1 MIPTNILEVIAK
13 RKPAEELL
21 ANLASDNPAVSLAAG
36 QELVTSAKRA
46 GLPVGDY
53 LRLAVNPRAGQ
64 FAEAGLNGYE
74 AALAYLGLPVRDD
87 YDQGIVLQAAAET
100 FQYRPGTRAL
110 FPEVVDDVVQWK
122 YRQTQLESI
131 DDFIAQSR
139 NINGVQMITNI
150 IDDEAGD
157 YQQTGIIAEGAR
169 IPLRSIKDAK
179 KSVDFHKYGGGYEF
193 TYEFERRVS
202 LDVVTPYANRVNRE
216 AGMGQTT
223 TAISL
228 LINGDGTPGNA
239 AAPVVNASAIAAEI
253 SGNSAVAAGRLNWE
267 ILLRWLVNRA
277 KAGVPIDTVAG
288 NWDLYFEW
296 QRMFALPSVPNGKS
310 QMEILADAG
319 VQTARENPRL
329 PLKLGFALA
338 GKAPA
343 GKLVGFIKN
352 ETLEELVENGSEIEE
367 SVRSI
372 ENQKVRYVRTKN
384 QGYRLIFGDTREV
397 LNLDQVAA
405 DA

>member
-1 MIPTNILEVIAK
+1 MLNTMLDVIAG
-13 RKPAEELL
+13 RKPAEEVLV
-21 ANLASDNPAVSLAAG
+21 NLNSDNPAVSLAAG
-36 QELVTSAKRA
+36 QELVTQAKRV
-46 GLPVGDY
+46 GLPMGDY
-53 LRLAVNPRAGQ
+53 LRLAIDPKAGK
-64 FAEAGLNGYE
+64 FAGSGLNGYE
-74 AALAYLGLPVRDD
+74 AALAFLGLPVQDNLD
-87 YDQGIVLQAAAET
+87 EGIVLQAAAET

-110 FPEVVDDVVQWK
+110 FPEVVDDVVQWR
-122 YRQTQLESI
+122 YRQTNLERI
-131 DDFIAQSR
+131 EDFIAQSR
-139 NINGVQMITNI
+139 NINGVQVITNI
-150 IDDEAGD
+150 IDDKDED

-169 IPLRSIKDAK
+169 IPLRSLKTANK
-179 KSVDFHKYGGGYEF
+179 NVDFHKYGGGYEF

-239 AAPVVNASAIAAEI
+239 AAPVVKASEIAAQINGNGAIAQ
-253 SGNSAVAAGRLNWE
+253 GRMNWE
-267 ILLRWLVNRA
+267 VILRWLVNRA
-277 KAGVPIDTVAG
+277 QRGLPIDTIAG
-288 NWDLYFEW
+288 NWDMWYEYN
-296 QRMFALPSVPNGKS
+296 RMFAIPAIPQGKT
-310 QMEILADAG
+310 QMEVLADAG
-319 VQTARENPRL
+319 VQVARDNVRM
-329 PLKLGFALA
+329 PLQLSFALA

-343 GKLVGFIKN
+343 NKLVGFIKN

-367 SVRSI
+367 SVRAI

-397 LNLDQVAA
+397 LDLDAVTA

>member
-1 MIPTNILEVIAK
+1 MHANMLEVIAN
-13 RKPAEELL
+13 RKPAEEVL
-21 ANLASDNPAVSLAAG
+21 ANLASDNFATSLAAG
-36 QELVTSAKRA
+36 QDLVTAAKRV

-53 LRLAVNPRAGQ
+53 LRLAINPNKGQ
-64 FAEAGLNGYE
+64 FAGAGLNGYE
-74 AALAYLGLPVRDD
+74 AALAFLGLPVKDD
-87 YDQGIVLQAAAET
+87 FDQGIVLQAAAET

-110 FPEVVDDVVQWK
+110 FPEVIDDVVQWR
-122 YRQTQLESI
+122 YRQTQLENI
-131 DDFIAQSR
+131 EDFISQSR
-139 NINGVQMITNI
+139 NVNGVQVITNI
-150 IDDEAGD
+150 IDDKAED

-169 IPLRSIKDAK
+169 IPIRSLKTAEK
-179 KSVDFHKYGGGYEF
+179 NVSFHKYGGGYEF

-228 LINGDGTPGNA
+228 LINGDGTPGNG
-239 AAPVVNASAIAAEI
+239 AAPVVNASAIANEI
-253 SGNSAVAAGRLNWE
+253 AGNAAVGAGRLNWE
-267 ILLRWLVNRA
+267 VLLRWLVNRA

-296 QRMFALPSVPNGKS
+296 QRMFAIPSIPQGKT
-310 QMEILADAG
+310 QMEVLADAG
-319 VQTARENPRL
+319 VQVARENPRL
-329 PLKLGFALA
+329 PLSIGFALA
-338 GKAPA
+338 SKAPA
-343 GKLVGFIKN
+343 NKLVGFIKN

-367 SVRSI
+367 SVRAV

-397 LNLDQVAA
+397 LNLDAVAA